1 MKLATLAACA
11 MVLGGVPVAR
21 AQSAADT
28 AAIRATA
35 LDYIEGWY
43 SGNVERM
50 ERALHN
56 HLAKRIVFTDTAGH
70 SRLGDMTALE
80 LVQNVR
86 AGGGTRTPKVEQ
98 RTDVTILDIFRN
110 ASVVKVD
117 AGAWIDY
124 LQVAKWNGRW
134 VIVNV
139 LWELRPRQ

>member
-1 MKLATLAACA
+1 MKFATLAAYA
-11 MVLGGVPVAR
+11 AVLGGVPVAR
-21 AQSAADT
+21 AQSAADS

-43 SGNVERM
+43 TGNADRM
-50 ERALHN
+50 ERALHS
-56 HLAKRIVFTDTAGH
+56 HLAKRIVFTDSSGH

-86 AGGGTRTPKVEQ
+86 AGGGTRTPKAEQ

-110 ASVVKVD
+110 ASVVKID